1 MRTHHLR
8 GLRSQVAAAAVV
20 LTLFL
25 CGPAAAAKPKKVG
38 RAVITFYWTI
48 DESWSRYRGKAPSV
62 VLRDPA
68 GRVIAQTSKRFK
80 RDLVKQGT
88 GVLRDG
94 RTVFY
99 VRKIASESRFRVTRS
114 KYGLGSTG
122 CPLIPY
128 RTVAVDPHFVKLGS
142 KVYIPQLKGAHLP
155 DGTIHDGMFIAG
167 DTGGFRGAHVDVF
180 AGDGPRGARPF
191 IRKGYGSRSHVTV
204 YVAGRSTD
212 CRP

>member
-1 MRTHHLR
+1 
-8 GLRSQVAAAAVV
+8 LRSPVAAAAVV

-25 CGPAAAAKPKKVG
+25 CSIALAAEPKKVG
-38 RAVITFYWTI
+38 RAFITFYWTV
-48 DESWSRYRGKAPSV
+48 DESSPRYRVKDSA

-68 GRVIAQTSKRFK
+68 GKLIAHTSRRYK

-94 RTVFY
+94 RTVYY
-99 VRKIASESRFRVTRS
+99 VNRIEGESRFRVTSS

-122 CPLIPY
+122 CPLIPF

-155 DGTIHDGMFIAG
+155 DGTIHDGMFIAADRG
-167 DTGGFRGAHVDVF
+167 HFRGAHVDLF
-180 AGDGPRGARPF
+180 AGIGPRGARPF
-191 IRKGYGSRSHVTV
+191 IRKGYASRSHVTV
-204 YVAGRSTD
+204 YIAGRSTD